1 MRSGRD
7 GAYKGDGQDGTSN
20 ASVTLL
26 QNENTNPRHEAC
38 SALRPKE
45 NPRCTRDV

>member
-7 GAYKGDGQDGTSN
+7 GAYNGNGRDGTSN

-26 QNENTNPRHEAC
+26 QYENTNPRYKSC
-38 SALRPKE
+38 SAVRLKE
-45 NPRCTRDV
+45 NPRCTRDE